1 MLFVTDL
8 FNVYSEHLTNYA
20 LEGSGDFRMGELVIR
35 TVNYADALVL
45 LAKEETELQ
54 GMIDGLIEIGIRH
67 RMEMNGKGLR

>member
-1 MLFVTDL
+1 
-8 FNVYSEHLTNYA
+8 
-20 LEGSGDFRMGELVIR
+20 MGELVIR